1 MGRRILITIAMLLV
15 TAGGVGAQTDYEK
28 QQLTWRRDREEKLKA
43 ADGWLTVSGLFWLRE
58 GTNEFG
64 AAPTND
70 IVLPVATAAA
80 RIGVFELQ
88 GERVLLRVD
97 EGVSVT
103 IDGRLVRETELK
115 FQKNSSQ
122 PIVNGDL
129 TFIVLRRGEKFG
141 LRLKDQ
147 NSAARRHFTGLRWYP
162 VREEYRVTA
171 RFVPYETP
179 REVPIINIL
188 GDIETYRSP
197 GLLRFTL
204 NGLDYSLEPVAVGES
219 QLFIIFRDLTSNR
232 TTYGAARFLYTSL
245 PVDGKVTVDFNQA
258 INPPCAF
265 TIYATCP
272 LPPRQN
278 RLGVAIEAGEQTY
291 SGLTGDHAIN
301 NR

>member
-1 MGRRILITIAMLLV
+1 MGRQTLV
-15 TAGGVGAQTDYEK
+15 TLALLLAMAGGVGAQTDYENE
-28 QQLTWRRDREEKLKA
+28 QRAWRRNREEKLKA

-58 GTNEFG
+58 GANEFG

-70 IVLPVATAAA
+70 IVLPAASAAA
-80 RIGVFELQ
+80 RIGVFELT
-88 GERVLLRVD
+88 GEKIVLRVD

-103 IDGRLVRETELK
+103 IDGKPVRETELK
-115 FQKNSSQ
+115 LQANSSR

-129 TFIVLRRGEKFG
+129 TFIVLRRGEKYG

-204 NGLDYSLEPVAVGES
+204 DGRDYSLEPVEVGER

-232 TTYGAARFLYTSL
+232 TTYGAARFLYTSQ
-245 PVDGKVTVDFNQA
+245 PVDGKVTIDFNQA
-258 INPPCAF
+258 VNPPCAF

-291 SGLTGDHAIN
+291 TGLTGDHAIN
-301 NR
+301 KH